1 MRKYKRCQAQ
11 LGRADDIDKPLLS
24 AKEPEISR
32 TSGPGEKR
40 GSRKIVS
47 RGLGRHQML
56 LISDMGRRGPLG
68 DKGQFEVV
76 DDAVDL
82 SILKSW
88 NKTPVDIAF
97 FCRRTG

>member
-1 MRKYKRCQAQ
+1 
-11 LGRADDIDKPLLS
+11 
-24 AKEPEISR
+24 
-32 TSGPGEKR
+32 
-40 GSRKIVS
+40 
-47 RGLGRHQML
+47 ML